1 MWANIQ
7 QISSQKIAV
16 DTLTYI
22 RKIVDFGK
30 YSSAKDLIELLE
42 TERKLLLEALPYQF
56 VVSNIILCVIKM
68 ICEEDGQTNALLGD
82 LVSHDSLN
90 ELWKTRDSRRVMDP
104 RELRKSV
111 VVAINEF
118 ATEIDTCVEDICAQA
133 SDHICTSDVI
143 ITHSLSLS
151 ATLRAFFKSARKSQ
165 KNFRLLV
172 VDEEIDYGDCLSSVD
187 ILTAMQRATRVF
199 ISAVA
204 VFPDGSC
211 LAPAGCLMIC
221 LAAKRHAVPVCVCTS
236 FYKFTPFFVA
246 DVDRIYSF
254 GSANDVVSFTEM
266 EEMGDVQ
273 ILVAF
278 NGLNTANKLMAEPGD
293 AIRVDDVEDS
303 SDDEEEGEGESSM
316 ESDESSAEE
325 SSSEDQSEEKSS
337 DDDVGDDT
345 NVWDSVDD
353 GAQTEEAVEASLQA
367 DYTIALNLIIDGH
380 KQKAF
385 TIMEKLL
392 QHSILQK
399 FEVNINLFNWNEARK
414 EACANQSRVSAMARL
429 FSSLHFNIGRLLDDS
444 INHLLSALTVYPNDE
459 YLWKYVGEESLKIRD
474 WSMALYA
481 FGNCSSTWSVIRG
494 TLIALYN
501 ANLFEDCLLKI
512 KSILELDRTYF
523 LGRVLKEII
532 RETNSYWEMKCC
544 QIFKED
550 PVFVQDE
557 DVVKIT
563 KEEKKLILSEITNT
577 GKSIV
582 YVEPVFKPV
591 VINVSS
597 CSNLAEVGIYLCDIY
612 DRIESF
618 SSFAKQTIVI
628 YGTNVWDEFEE
639 LVHDASNDLM
649 DCVNKLCNLLQIL
662 KRKQSDSGLDWR
674 RRSVRFRAEFNIE
687 ESGSENDQ
695 ILIAS
700 LLNYSCAQESSIIP
714 LLLVKP
720 SSLAGLPVKRT
731 SLHVLMDDRTLL
743 RRCLIYLAR
752 KFIDSNGRIFEIL
765 EQLLFWYSKNCFC
778 IIITDN
784 LREVIVGCYARWI
797 TNFGNTSMFHDDG
810 YPSIHTMLAELGSE
824 KAMFICYS
832 LIFSSSLEQELRIR
846 ILWAIAINGTSTFP
860 FQVCKNHLWLLLA
873 ALKSSH
879 NSEVKYQSLI
889 NGHELINL
897 ETVQNLIAQME
908 RRENLEAIQRLFD
921 NRQFDK
927 VIDIIIDNFSW
938 KDVDRSALLS
948 TAMILIDSYLELS
961 NMDGASEWI
970 SRLLDFTRGFAGT
983 EEVVA
988 RVKRLAIENICLEN
1002 ISNLVHC
1009 IVHLLVLGGYESD
1022 ATLWLVLYRCAFHLE
1037 GELTVETLSAL
1048 YDDGCQMLTSASNIL
1063 VTAHEAIA
1071 KHGKCFI
1078 NNHSFPLFVLNEFS
1092 KIRAHPAIVEVLSVR
1107 DCVEQSRA
1115 FMDEV
1120 HQCLFCLY
1128 GCPSKRK
1135 RQLEEHG
1142 GTHNHEPSLK
1152 DIENVLSLLLPD
1164 KIPPYDGTCSF
1175 DLIEFMQKKASSFLE
1190 PTEDEKEK
1198 LFAFDHFI
1206 SQAEIHSNWP
1216 RCAESSHLRSGVF
1229 YQLALHSYRNHKVD
1243 DAVYYAK
1250 LFLLCAPITLP
1261 DEVFFW
1267 DWTVLA
1273 FAATTAFFTVDEDEM
1288 SLHFDSSVFSF
1299 RMALFFD
1306 PSDRYVIFN
1315 FGSALYQI
1323 NSRIR
1328 RYRDKLSVD
1337 DIRHRWADRRL
1348 KGLLEESRRQFEICI
1363 PRLPDGDVDKWR
1375 CHYFLAKIAE
1385 KCDDGLEDVFHHYHE
1400 SALQLEAAGVQYPSR
1415 INIKRQEHAEAI
1427 EMNIYFCYLPK
1438 KKEKVTGK
1446 KKKNIH
1452 YRAYASLVKYLLER
1466 GADWNRE
1473 DLMLMHAFAMCFR
1486 NHGVCKQKGSD
1497 EFSQCPQV
1505 KATVRSLIYI
1515 CTESNDPVQ
1524 GVLEDLIEQT
1534 VLKLE
1539 ILHICEEAFSI
1550 CIRRFPH
1557 FKSYYRL
1564 SQLALYKGDV
1574 REASNYLFGRF
1585 LVRKRTNFNQDNIFE
1600 YHLARISA
1608 LAIYLSSLLGDFEAL
1623 ATLIHTFCTLDF
1635 CNNTDYLLR
1644 RDLMMLYRNSLVKF
1658 FDCIQQKMR
1667 NNAVESRHLCSIY
1680 DLYQYAERNGAQR
1693 LCKRI
1698 RPLIVSATKNFA
1710 GYDEKIEP
1718 ILFCKQLYI
1727 ASKRRLG
1734 KRKLSS
1740 SSIRQAKSFC
1750 LFSNPNSCLA
1760 FT

>member
-1 MWANIQ
+1 MDIIKKGIENYEMKKEIENDSARRLFIYRIQ

-56 VVSNIILCVIKM
+56 
-68 ICEEDGQTNALLGD
+68 
-82 LVSHDSLN
+82 

-221 LAAKRHAVPVCVCTS
+221 LAAKRHAVPVCVS
-236 FYKFTPFFVA
+236 

-273 ILVAF
+273 IVNPIFDLISAELILQYISHTSAF
-278 NGLNTANKLMAEPGD
+278 TPSHVYRFIEDYYCHDRIELSFTANKLMAEPGD

-429 FSSLHFNIGRLLDDS
+429 FHLYIS
-444 INHLLSALTVYPNDE
+444 ILALTVYPNDE

-557 DVVKIT
+557 DV
-563 KEEKKLILSEITNT
+563 ILSEITNT

-618 SSFAKQTIVI
+618 SSFTKQTIVI

-649 DCVNKLCNLLQIL
+649 DCVNVIQDLVDRIVSVEAMQPASNIVSCANFYVFDI

-720 SSLAGLPVKRT
+720 SSLA
-731 SLHVLMDDRTLL
+731 
-743 RRCLIYLAR
+743 
-752 KFIDSNGRIFEIL
+752 DSNGRIFEIL

-784 LREVIVGCYARWI
+784 LRESWALIIYQLQHEIGHLALAYCYLATGTVIVGCYARWI

-1078 NNHSFPLFVLNEFS
+1078 NNQTLLHLQTTLYRLSQIAYLICGSFFQHSFPLFVLNEFS

-1175 DLIEFMQKKASSFLE
+1175 DLIEFMQKKASSFWN
-1190 PTEDEKEK
+1190 PQKMK
-1198 LFAFDHFI
+1198 KK
-1206 SQAEIHSNWP
+1206 
-1216 RCAESSHLRSGVF
+1216 SSSRL
-1229 YQLALHSYRNHKVD
+1229 
-1243 DAVYYAK
+1243 
-1250 LFLLCAPITLP
+1250 ITL
-1261 DEVFFW
+1261 FRKQR
-1267 DWTVLA
+1267 
-1273 FAATTAFFTVDEDEM
+1273 FTQIGLDVQKVDEDEM

-1299 RMALFFD
+1299 RMALFLIHLID
-1306 PSDRYVIFN
+1306 MLYLTLV
-1315 FGSALYQI
+1315 ALYI
-1323 NSRIR
+1323 KSIPEYVDTETRFIAHSIV
-1328 RYRDKLSVD
+1328 KLSVD

-1427 EMNIYFCYLPK
+1427 EMNIYFYPLSCL
-1438 KKEKVTGK
+1438 
-1446 KKKNIH
+1446 
-1452 YRAYASLVKYLLER
+1452 RFLVKYLLER

-1473 DLMLMHAFAMCFR
+1473 DLMLMHAFAMCFRKNPDIGFR